1 MSETLSSQLADY
13 RAGWRVRVPAE
24 RQAVMDAHVAAL
36 AASGIGSTA
45 KQVGDHAPAI
55 RLPDQHGAEFDVA
68 TLLAKGPVVV
78 TFYRGGWCPFC
89 NFELKAYQQALP
101 RLAASGASL
110 VAISP
115 ETPDHVADTATKN
128 ELSFPVLSDVGQAVA
143 RSFGIHYA
151 FTAALRTVYD
161 GFKLDIPG
169 RNGTP
174 DDWSL
179 PLSATYLIGSDGT
192 ILFADTRTDYRERT
206 DPEEVLGLL
215 EHRAAAE

>member
-1 MSETLSSQLADY
+1 MTETLSEQLEAY

-24 RQAVMDAHVAAL
+24 RQAVMDAHVAHL
-36 AASGIGSTA
+36 ATGGIGEVA
-45 KQVGDHAPAI
+45 KQVGDLAPSI
-55 RLPDQHGAEFDVA
+55 RLPDQHGVSFDVA
-68 TLLAKGPVVV
+68 SRLATGPVVV

-89 NFELKAYQQALP
+89 NFELKAYQHVLP
-101 RLAASGASL
+101 RIAAAGASL

-115 ETPDHVADTATKN
+115 ETPDHVTDTATKN
-128 ELSFPVLSDVGQAVA
+128 ELSFPVLSDVGQVVA
-143 RSFGIHYA
+143 RAFGIHYA
-151 FTAALRTVYD
+151 FTDELRTAYQ

-179 PLSATYLIGSDGT
+179 PLSATYVIGMDGR

-206 DPEEVLGLL
+206 DPEAVLRLL
-215 EHRAAAE
+215 DHRAAAE